1 MDKRIERTQ
10 AAIEGA
16 FLKLLNEKSISKIT
30 VCEVTSLAGVNR
42 STFYA
47 HYHDVYDLKRK
58 IMTQVKGDLDGQ
70 LSFDGPNL
78 TMGAFKVSTMEMIDY
93 LNDNRERLQYLLS
106 TDDGNRFFF
115 DLVQDRIM
123 QSDTISGIEA
133 DDRNEAQVTAVV
145 YGVAG
150 LMRDWVFN
158 RVTLT
163 EAELTDLVAELAYPT
178 VSAQLEALARN

>member
-1 MDKRIERTQ
+1 
-10 AAIEGA
+10 
-16 FLKLLNEKSISKIT
+16 
-30 VCEVTSLAGVNR
+30 
-42 STFYA
+42 
-47 HYHDVYDLKRK
+47 
-58 IMTQVKGDLDGQ
+58 
-70 LSFDGPNL
+70 
-78 TMGAFKVSTMEMIDY
+78 MEMIDY

-150 LMRDWVFN
+150 LMRDWVFD

>member
-16 FLKLLNEKSISKIT
+16 FLKLLNEKSIGKIT

-78 TMGAFKVSTMEMIDY
+78 TMGAFKVSTMEMIEIKYTKKYKAHDE
-93 LNDNRERLQYLLS
+93 N
-106 TDDGNRFFF
+106 
-115 DLVQDRIM
+115 
-123 QSDTISGIEA
+123 
-133 DDRNEAQVTAVV
+133 NEAKQGDVVEIMETRPLSKTVRFRLLNVVEKAVII
-145 YGVAG
+145 
-150 LMRDWVFN
+150 
-158 RVTLT
+158 
-163 EAELTDLVAELAYPT
+163 
-178 VSAQLEALARN
+178 